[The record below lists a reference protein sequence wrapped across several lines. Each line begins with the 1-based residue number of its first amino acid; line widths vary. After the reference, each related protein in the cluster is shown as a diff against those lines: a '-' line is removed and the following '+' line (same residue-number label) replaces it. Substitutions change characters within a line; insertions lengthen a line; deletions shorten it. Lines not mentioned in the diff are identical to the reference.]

1 MNKRAILQLDLQ
13 GNIIQEH
20 ESTKM
25 AARSVQGEGAA
36 ISHAAIKNKPYK
48 GFLWKYAEPLPPR
61 RSKIEILEEWNINLI
76 QDLEERINEL
86 PRYYITS
93 KIHQIQYNNDTINEI
108 LMQEQEQPIEKKTGH
123 GRPSI
128 PIKQFNEH
136 GQYIKTFASI
146 KEASI
151 ETNET
156 PDKIRSVINGKTQL
170 TPRGWHYKKVETKT
184 KQKETKE
191 KEETIDENFF
201 YMPKDKENRK
211 KMLKNYIESR
221 LGTYMMHLTK
231 HQQILE
237 RKFLQTIIKSL

>member
-1 MNKRAILQLDLQ
+1 MNKRPIMQYTLQ
-13 GNIIQEH
+13 GELIQEH
-20 ESTKM
+20 ESTKA
-25 AARSVQGEGAA
+25 AARSLGCEGTS

-48 GFLWKYAEPLPPR
+48 GYLWKYKEPLPPR
-61 RSKIEILEEWNINLI
+61 RSKIEILEEWNIALI
-76 QDLEERINEL
+76 EDLENRIDEL

-93 KIHQIQYNNDTINEI
+93 KVRQIILNNNTINE
-108 LMQEQEQPIEKKTGH
+108 LMQEEQPIEKKHGH

-156 PDKIRSVINGKTQL
+156 PDKIRAVINGKTQL

-184 KQKETKE
+184 KQKDTEE